1 MPRQAHIVCILTVHK
16 GNRQEDVMIP
26 PGCVNRCAVGVQ
38 SRCCP
43 GPAANRHRGWPSRD
57 ARPATPTFTER
68 KRSLPPTGTS
78 VAGSPHGCQGATT
91 GAGQACRQAVKR
103 GELNS
108 VSVQPPG
115 SLGAAMAG
123 SYPAAPPRP
132 QPSGSPAAAALA
144 AGRWRPR
151 SAGAPRTA
159 PPSLLPTGQGGWTL
173 TILGSRA
180 LLRRRYLQVPR

>member
-1 MPRQAHIVCILTVHK
+1 
-16 GNRQEDVMIP
+16 MIP
-26 PGCVNRCAVGVQ
+26 PGCVNGRAVSVQ

-43 GPAANRHRGWPSRD
+43 GPAANRHRGWPSWD
-57 ARPATPTFTER
+57 ASPATPKFTER

-78 VAGSPHGCQGATT
+78 VAGSPHGRQGATT
-91 GAGQACRQAVKR
+91 GAGQACSQAVKR

-132 QPSGSPAAAALA
+132 QPSGSPAAAACCRHDATTVNSRSANRLPVSLSEPKLPLRHST
-144 AGRWRPR
+144 AGRKAR
-151 SAGAPRTA
+151 SDTLLVGST
-159 PPSLLPTGQGGWTL
+159 PST
-173 TILGSRA
+173 RA
-180 LLRRRYLQVPR
+180 KVQRADHH